1 MRIEKVSL
9 RDVKT
14 GDQIAVKGNIANLH
28 PSLVT
33 VTAIVGETYL
43 HHGIY
48 DKETSTVI
56 EFHGDNKAN
65 AVPKK
70 RDFLEFFAGHT
81 ELYRVVYEE
90 GEECFTVEETMKRAE
105 NAVKTQRLWAPY
117 HLITNNCE
125 SFATYIKTGKQVSK
139 QVLEALIKLL
149 KKIVAPVVMHGIIR
163 SRCRF
168 IPVRIQVRQTV
179 ANTSVHGQ
187 ILFINKFNMIC
198 SVNECISPLV
208 STVDFRCTIDVYI
221 LSIK

>member
-28 PSLVT
+28 PSLVA

-70 RDFLEFFAGHT
+70 RDFTEFFAGHT

-90 GEECFTVEETMKRAE
+90 GEECFPVEETMKRAE
-105 NAVKTQRLWAPY
+105 NAVKTQRSWAPY

-139 QVLEALIKLL
+139 QVLAALINLL
-149 KKIVAPVVMHGIIR
+149 ENMVFAATVVVGSFVAAAG
-163 SRCRF
+163 SF
-168 IPVRIQVRQTV
+168 Q
-179 ANTSVHGQ
+179 SGS
-187 ILFINKFNMIC
+187 K
-198 SVNECISPLV
+198 
-208 STVDFRCTIDVYI
+208 
-221 LSIK
+221 